1 MTKAITKYGRLWP
14 VDFRSL
20 LRYGTPRKFANALR
34 TEWAFRRHKS
44 DIDVVPYIL
53 IVEPLYYCN
62 LRCPLCA
69 RETIPHARREKAE
82 AGKLPLDLFD
92 QVLEEIG
99 KYLFQVQIFGNGEPL
114 LDWPRTQQIVARAHR
129 RRIFTLMSTNCTLV
143 SEKIA
148 EELVAS
154 DLDYVICAI
163 DGITQKSYEA
173 YRVGGSV
180 DDALGGLCRLVE
192 QRTRQRRKLFI
203 EWQFLINRFNSG
215 EIDEVRRMVADLG
228 VYLRLTPI
236 GGVEANPE
244 LRRYWSADVARE
256 ALGDQTACSGTD
268 CTYLWRI
275 MTLNSN
281 GQLARCNYFGN
292 VAQLGAA
299 QGESVVKMYNGA
311 STRRARQLFSRA
323 PVEAGDFPW
332 PCSNCGVFQRRHGGP
347 VQDIAGEATAARN
360 RNVSLTLLN
369 PAATLK

>member
-69 RETIPHARREKAE
+69 RETIPHAREKAE

-114 LDWPRTQQIVARAHR
+114 LDWPRTQQIVSRAHR

-143 SEKIA
+143 GEKIA

-154 DLDYVICAI
+154 DLDYVICGI

-180 DDALGGLCRLVE
+180 DDALGGLRRLVE
-192 QRTRQRRKLFI
+192 QRSRQRRKLFI